1 MDQLVELVFVIRG
14 AMDRVEEQFIF
25 EDSDAY
31 PGLIMCNG
39 WNQHAIQQ
47 SCEKMEG
54 ASPAS
59 VKIKYQTIS
68 EHSKVDPGYLKEIIS
83 LVNH

>member
-1 MDQLVELVFVIRG
+1 MDQLVELMFVICG
-14 AMDRVEEQFIF
+14 AMDQVEEQFIF
-25 EDSDAY
+25 EDAY

-54 ASPAS
+54 ASPTS